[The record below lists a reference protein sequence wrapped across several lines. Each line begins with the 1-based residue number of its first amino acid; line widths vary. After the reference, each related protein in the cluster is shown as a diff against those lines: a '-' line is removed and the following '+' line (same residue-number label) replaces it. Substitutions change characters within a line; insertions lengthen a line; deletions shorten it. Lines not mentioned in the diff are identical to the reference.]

1 MGWKTWVLALALV
14 CIIEGLVPFTAPQKW
29 LDSVREIA
37 RVASPEII
45 RKIGLG
51 LLLVGVGTIWLLTA

>member
-51 LLLVGVGTIWLLTA
+51 LLLVGVGSIWLLTA

>member
-14 CIIEGLVPFTAPQKW
+14 CIIEGIVPFTEPQKW

-51 LLLVGVGTIWLLTA
+51 LLLVGVGSIWLLTA

>member
-14 CIIEGLVPFTAPQKW
+14 CIIEGIVPFTAPQKW

-51 LLLVGVGTIWLLTA
+51 LLLVGVGIIWLLTA

>member
-14 CIIEGLVPFTAPQKW
+14 CIIEGIVPFTAPQKW

-51 LLLVGVGTIWLLTA
+51 LLLVGIGTIWLLTA

>member
-14 CIIEGLVPFTAPQKW
+14 CIIEGIVPFTAPQKW
-29 LDSVREIA
+29 LDSVREIV

-51 LLLVGVGTIWLLTA
+51 LLLVGVGSIWVLTA

>member
-51 LLLVGVGTIWLLTA
+51 LLLIGVGTIWLLTA

>member
-14 CIIEGLVPFTAPQKW
+14 CIIEGIVPFTAPQKW

-51 LLLVGVGTIWLLTA
+51 LLLVGVGTIWFLTA

>member
-14 CIIEGLVPFTAPQKW
+14 CIIEGIVPFTAPQKW

-51 LLLVGVGTIWLLTA
+51 LLLVGIGSIWLLTA

>member
-14 CIIEGLVPFTAPQKW
+14 CIIEGIVPFTAPQKW
-29 LDSVREIA
+29 LDSVREIV

-51 LLLVGVGTIWLLTA
+51 LLLVGVGSIWLLTA

>member
-14 CIIEGLVPFTAPQKW
+14 CIIEGLVHFTAPQKW

>member
-14 CIIEGLVPFTAPQKW
+14 CIIEGIVPFTAPQKW

>member
-14 CIIEGLVPFTAPQKW
+14 CIIEGIVPFTAPQKW

-51 LLLVGVGTIWLLTA
+51 LLLVGVGSIWLLTA

>member
-51 LLLVGVGTIWLLTA
+51 LLLVGIGTIWLLTA

>member
-1 MGWKTWVLALALV
+1 MGWETWVLALALV

>member
-14 CIIEGLVPFTAPQKW
+14 CIIEGIVPFTAPQKW

-51 LLLVGVGTIWLLTA
+51 LLLVGVGTIWLLTT

>member
-29 LDSVREIA
+29 LVSVREIA
-37 RVASPEII
+37 RVASPQVI

-51 LLLVGVGTIWLLTA
+51 LLLIGVGTIWLLTA

>member
-1 MGWKTWVLALALV
+1 MGWETWVLALALV

-37 RVASPEII
+37 RVANPEII

>member
-14 CIIEGLVPFTAPQKW
+14 CIIEGIVPFTAPQKW

-51 LLLVGVGTIWLLTA
+51 LLLFGVGSIWLLTA

>member
-14 CIIEGLVPFTAPQKW
+14 CIIEGIVPFTAPQKW
-29 LDSVREIA
+29 LESVREIA

-51 LLLVGVGTIWLLTA
+51 LLLVGVGSIWLLTA

>member
-14 CIIEGLVPFTAPQKW
+14 CIIEGIVPFTAPQKW
-29 LDSVREIA
+29 LNSVREIA

-51 LLLVGVGTIWLLTA
+51 LLLVGVGSIWLLTA

>member
-14 CIIEGLVPFTAPQKW
+14 CIIEGIVPFTAPQKW

-37 RVASPEII
+37 RVANPEII

-51 LLLVGVGTIWLLTA
+51 LLLVGVGSIWLLTA

>member
-1 MGWKTWVLALALV
+1 MAWKTWVLALALV
-14 CIIEGLVPFTAPQKW
+14 CIIEGIVPFTAPQKW

-37 RVASPEII
+37 RVANPEII

-51 LLLVGVGTIWLLTA
+51 LLLVGVGSIWLLTA

>member
-29 LDSVREIA
+29 LDSVREIT

>member
-29 LDSVREIA
+29 LDSVRAIA

-51 LLLVGVGTIWLLTA
+51 LLLVGVGSIWLLTA

>member
-14 CIIEGLVPFTAPQKW
+14 CFIEGIVPFTAPQKW
-29 LDSVREIA
+29 LDSVREIV

-51 LLLVGVGTIWLLTA
+51 LLLVGVGSIWLLTA